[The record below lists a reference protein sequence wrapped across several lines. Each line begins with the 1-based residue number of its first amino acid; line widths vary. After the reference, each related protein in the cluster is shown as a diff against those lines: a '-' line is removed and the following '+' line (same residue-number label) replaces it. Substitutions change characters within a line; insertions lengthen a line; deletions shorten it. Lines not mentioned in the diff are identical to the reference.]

1 MPRASRPCVQICVP
15 RARIGPDGGGASRNP
30 AGEPRLAPRAAL
42 SPRGDRYGAEGGAAR
57 RPQEAEL
64 SSHALRAAPASAFGV
79 RPSVGDEP
87 RYGPS
92 RPLIAPGRCR
102 RGAGRLQRG
111 RAGGRGRAA
120 LTLRRASCREG
131 TCGRC
136 ARPAGGPSAP
146 SVLSE
151 LNVEF
156 NLLDMLRLPAVLRQI
171 RPVSRALAPHLTRA
185 YAKDVKFGADA
196 RALMLQGVD
205 LLADAVAVT
214 MGPKVTARRA
224 DPVCVLCSLL
234 KCSGR

>member
-15 RARIGPDGGGASRNP
+15 RARIRPDGGGASRNP
-30 AGEPRLAPRAAL
+30 AGEPRRERPSLLAATVTALRAAPRAD
-42 SPRGDRYGAEGGAAR
+42 RG
-57 RPQEAEL
+57 EAEL
-64 SSHALRAAPASAFGV
+64 SSYALRAGPASAFGV

-224 DPVCVLCSLL
+224 DRCACFAS
-234 KCSGR
+234 C